1 VSRLKKSAN
10 PVITEELREWRGR
23 AIPLEGKQIH
33 DVVDDLSRKYIDVE
47 VEAEFKRGQ
56 YEGTRS
62 LDTKQFRVV
71 GVRDEDADDYH
82 LYITNLPRDE
92 FFPEDLATLYRCRWE
107 VETLFRELKTQYE
120 LDEFDTSDPDVV
132 KILLY
137 AALLSLLVSRELLD
151 LVTEQADDEIVFP
164 PERWAA
170 TFRSH
175 AQLILHELGEYLG
188 YSPPP
193 LLERLIEDAQKIHQ
207 QRTILQETL
216 ATATQPRCEV

>member
-1 VSRLKKSAN
+1 MPRRRG
-10 PVITEELREWRGR
+10 PRRGR
-23 AIPLEGKQIH
+23 RRLPPLHHE
-33 DVVDDLSRKYIDVE
+33 S
-47 VEAEFKRGQ
+47 AER
-56 YEGTRS
+56 
-62 LDTKQFRVV
+62 RV
-71 GVRDEDADDYH
+71 
-82 LYITNLPRDE
+82 
-92 FFPEDLATLYRCRWE
+92 FPADLATLYRCRWE

-175 AQLILHELGEYLG
+175 A
-188 YSPPP
+188 
-193 LLERLIEDAQKIHQ
+193 
-207 QRTILQETL
+207 
-216 ATATQPRCEV
+216 